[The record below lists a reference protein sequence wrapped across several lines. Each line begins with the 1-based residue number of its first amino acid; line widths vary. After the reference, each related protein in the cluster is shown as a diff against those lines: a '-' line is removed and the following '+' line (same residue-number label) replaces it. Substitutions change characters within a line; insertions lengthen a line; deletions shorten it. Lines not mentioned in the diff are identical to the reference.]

1 MHIRLETRLPCTAET
16 AVAHL
21 KTPKLLFY
29 VAAPLIAFAPH
40 RPATLPEQWRPDS
53 YLLKMKLFGIIP
65 LGSQTVVI
73 SYPQSD
79 GCFTLLDDGRSP
91 LIRRWRHTV
100 TVTPQPG
107 GCLYRDT
114 VAIDAGILTGIVGA
128 FAHILFLHRQKRWR
142 RLARNGFDYGR

>member
-1 MHIRLETRLPCTAET
+1 MRICLETRLPCAAE
-16 AVAHL
+16 AAIAHL

-40 RPATLPEQWRPDS
+40 RPAVLPEQWRPDS

-65 LGSQTVVI
+65 LGSQTVAI
-73 SYPQSD
+73 SYPQA
-79 GCFTLLDDGRSP
+79 GCFTLLDDGHSP

-100 TVTPQPG
+100 TVIPQQS

-114 VAIDAGILTGIVGA
+114 VEIDAGILTFIVGA
-128 FAHILFLHRQKRWR
+128 FSYILFRHRQKRWR
-142 RLARNGFDYGR
+142 RLVRNGFDYGR